1 VRRIY
6 YIFRKRRVKNLSR
19 AVPRQGIPF
28 LSVGPRQGGWDLLFL
43 RRDRDSGALW
53 DFFLWWDHDRG
64 GGAGISSSSN
74 GTSSPGRTVTMGPYG
89 TGTYSS
95 SGGTTTVSGYDSD
108 TSSSTTRMRFA
119 LGASSSSYITCV
131 SKWSGETGSWQ
142 RLDSPNGA
150 MARV

>member
-28 LSVGPRQGGWDLLFL
+28 LSVGPRQGAGTSSS
-43 RRDRDSGALW
+43 SGGTAIVG
-53 DFFLWWDHDRG
+53 HCGTSSSGGTTIG
-64 GGAGISSSSN
+64 GGVGISSSSN
-74 GTSSPGRTVTMGPYG
+74 GSSSRGRTVTMGPYG
-89 TGTYSS
+89 TGTSSS